1 MAKLPILMY
10 HNVSANNTESKGLT
24 ISVEKL
30 EQQFQY
36 LVSKGYTSIF
46 FSDMESKKIVP
57 PKKPIIITF
66 DDVYENQLKYAYPL
80 LQKYKLKASFF
91 VPFAYVGGYD
101 DWNDGQEK
109 IMSVEQLKSLD
120 SNVIELG
127 LHSFRHCPYDSM
139 SKEAVDTD
147 FQECQDFIQEH
158 KLDIKNILA
167 YPYGKFPR
175 EKSKKSG
182 FFNQLSAH
190 RIAFG
195 LRIGNR
201 INRLPLHTKYELNRL
216 DIKGDMSL
224 SSFKLK
230 VKFGKL
236 LF

>member
-10 HNVSANNTESKGLT
+10 HNVCANKTESKGLT

-30 EQQFQY
+30 EQQFRY
-36 LVSKGYTSIF
+36 LVSKGYTSVF
-46 FSDMESKKIVP
+46 FSDMESNKMVP

-66 DDVYENQLKYAYPL
+66 DDVYVNQLEYAYPL
-80 LQKYKLKASFF
+80 LQKYNLKASFF

-127 LHSFRHCPYDSM
+127 LHSFRHRPYDSL
-139 SKEAVDTD
+139 SLDDVDID
-147 FQECQDFIQEH
+147 FQQCQDFTQKH

-175 EKSKKSG
+175 EKSKKLR

-190 RIAFG
+190 RISFG

-201 INRLPLHTKYELNRL
+201 INRLPLQTKYELNRL
-216 DIKGDMSL
+216 DIKGNISL
-224 SSFKLK
+224 SSFKIK
-230 VKFGKL
+230 VKFGKI

>member
-10 HNVSANNTESKGLT
+10 HNISSYNAESKGLT

-36 LVSKGYTSIF
+36 LVSNGFTTVS
-46 FSDMESKKIVP
+46 FSDMESNKMVP
-57 PKKPIIITF
+57 PKKPIVITF

-80 LQKYKLKASFF
+80 LQKYNLKASFF
-91 VPFAYVGGYD
+91 VPFAYVGGHD
-101 DWNDGQEK
+101 DWNDGQEN

-127 LHSFRHCPYDSM
+127 LHSFKHQPYDGLTS
-139 SKEAVDTD
+139 EEIETD
-147 FQECQDFIQEH
+147 FQECQDFIQKH
-158 KLDIKNILA
+158 NLDIKNILA

-175 EKSKKSG
+175 GNSEKTR

-190 RIAFG
+190 KIAFG

-201 INRLPLHTKYELNRL
+201 INRLPLRTKYELNRL

-224 SSFKLK
+224 FSFKFKL
-230 VKFGKL
+230 KFGKL